1 MSDISNKLDSIE
13 KLEKEAE
20 ILAKNLQGNPFSVF
34 DRIANDIKE
43 QKDNAIALEFTKCIG
58 ELLRKNGVT
67 PMIDEY
73 RHETVKENSIECR
86 YGVAI
91 TGLDFT
97 EHDKRLKDEITQ
109 LKHNLEKTYNQLM
122 EVEKDAQEKIAELE
136 SELEVKENLLKI
148 KNGLC
153 KNELPTEIT
162 IDGYKCEIIQTEQ
175 GLYISR
181 DRIYEIIDKEKKV
194 LKDKCTEL
202 EDRHNKDCDKID
214 QLKHE
219 LSKKVDF
226 ETDRLVKLPFD
237 APETANMLI
246 NATYKSKNPFTG
258 NECDRNI
265 YDIDDLEQIAEHLLV
280 YCRHNREDEE

>member
-73 RHETVKENSIECR
+73 RQNIVKENSVEQK

-97 EHDKRLKDEITQ
+97 EHDKRFRDEIMQ
-109 LKHNLEKTYNQLM
+109 LKSELSDVQKSADEYYNKCIDLTKQ
-122 EVEKDAQEKIAELE
+122 VTELE
-136 SELEVKENLLKI
+136 SELETKDNLLKI
-148 KNGLC
+148 KDGLC
-153 KNELPTEIT
+153 GNFNELPSEP
-162 IDGYKCEIIQTEQ
+162 
-175 GLYISR
+175 IS
-181 DRIYEIIDKEKKV
+181 V
-194 LKDKCTEL
+194 
-202 EDRHNKDCDKID
+202 
-214 QLKHE
+214 
-219 LSKKVDF
+219 
-226 ETDRLVKLPFD
+226 
-237 APETANMLI
+237 ANILI
-246 NATYKSKNPFTG
+246 NAKEEYEPTQLQKALFKTG
-258 NECDRNI
+258 EKCLSDK
-265 YDIDDLEQIAEHLLV
+265 YSDDDLEQIAEHLLV